1 MILDEYQLQQNIDC
15 RYYVPNEFNPVFA
28 QKEQSQCLS
37 FLHCNSRSLSK
48 SFDNFNVLLSSFKFD
63 CSIIGISETWLNAN
77 SPPLFLIEGYQLVR
91 KDRQNGRGGGVLFYV
106 SDKISFKIR
115 EDLSFQSQSAELL
128 CIEIDLSSDKN
139 FIVCVMYRPPHT
151 DIDTFLTDFDLLLA
165 AINNSDKSVCIMG
178 DFNVDLLAENVNTLR
193 FQNILDSNAFHA
205 MIDKPT
211 RISDHSS
218 TLLDN
223 IFVKTSKGYSQS
235 GLFYSEI
242 SDHLP
247 VFCMLYDIHFNRLAE
262 KKNVEKRKFTEGNIA
277 SLNDAYLSES
287 WSDVLECSD
296 VERAFELFSMKFSHH
311 FDRIIPF
318 VKISN

>member
-28 QKEQSQCLS
+28 QQEQSQCLS
-37 FLHCNSRSLSK
+37 FLHCNARSLSK
-48 SFDNFNVLLSSFKFD
+48 SFDNFNVLLSSLKFD

-139 FIVCVMYRPPHT
+139 FIVCIIYRPHT

-165 AINNSDKSVCIMG
+165 AINNCDKSVCIMG
-178 DFNVDLLAENVNTLR
+178 DFNVDL
-193 FQNILDSNAFHA
+193 
-205 MIDKPT
+205 
-211 RISDHSS
+211 
-218 TLLDN
+218 
-223 IFVKTSKGYSQS
+223 
-235 GLFYSEI
+235 
-242 SDHLP
+242 
-247 VFCMLYDIHFNRLAE
+247 
-262 KKNVEKRKFTEGNIA
+262 
-277 SLNDAYLSES
+277 
-287 WSDVLECSD
+287 
-296 VERAFELFSMKFSHH
+296 
-311 FDRIIPF
+311 
-318 VKISN
+318 